1 MSLLRWAFYGGGG
14 GLHNQSQQ
22 PLAGPR
28 QQQGGQQRPRPP
40 RATLD
45 QVAEA
50 LQKLPAEI
58 FATKAELEG
67 MRVVE
72 LKVWM
77 GLRGI
82 AWSIKPQIWMRQQV
96 SHPCAAPHK

>member
-1 MSLLRWAFYGGGG
+1 MSLLRWLFHGGGG
-14 GLHNQSQQ
+14 GLHNHPQR
-22 PLAGPR
+22 PHAGPR
-28 QQQGGQQRPRPP
+28 PQGGQQQHRPP

-58 FATKAELEG
+58 FATKTELEG
-67 MRVVE
+67 MRVCE

-77 GLRGI
+77 GLRCA
-82 AWSIKPQIWMRQQV
+82 AWSM
-96 SHPCAAPHK
+96 